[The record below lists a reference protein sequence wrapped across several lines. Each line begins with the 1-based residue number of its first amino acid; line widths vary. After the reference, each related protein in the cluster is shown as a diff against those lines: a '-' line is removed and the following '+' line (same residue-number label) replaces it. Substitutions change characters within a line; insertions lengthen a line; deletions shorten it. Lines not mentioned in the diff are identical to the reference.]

1 MGTELLEPLT
11 LTYLMPGIQFRAP
24 VMKDAFPYITMSIN
38 TIGYESPGPRMGA
51 REAGPDSWDFTP
63 FPAIVAICRP
73 LTEGRR
79 MAPGRNL
86 PAIHTQTFAIKANV
100 RVFSR
105 IALCFVGFRFAS
117 HYFRRRFIMNIRRF
131 AHRYIATSAC
141 VASILVTA
149 NACIVKAQ
157 NASAPASVN
166 YPVIPN
172 GARFLIGMS
181 QEIGTAK
188 NKVNDR
194 FVARTLEPLSAD
206 NGLVLPPG
214 AEIRGHISRI
224 EAAGATG
231 HARIWLTFE
240 DIKTHDGRLPM
251 VATVV
256 SVPGDFSVKQEES
269 KEGEIETRS
278 SKAQRDAEA
287 AATGAAAGGIAGAKA
302 GGTKGAAVGALA
314 GAAAGFL
321 ASSSLGQE
329 IDLPKGT
336 KVEIE
341 LLRPVYLA
349 AH

>member
-1 MGTELLEPLT
+1 
-11 LTYLMPGIQFRAP
+11 
-24 VMKDAFPYITMSIN
+24 
-38 TIGYESPGPRMGA
+38 
-51 REAGPDSWDFTP
+51 
-63 FPAIVAICRP
+63 
-73 LTEGRR
+73 
-79 MAPGRNL
+79 
-86 PAIHTQTFAIKANV
+86 
-100 RVFSR
+100 
-105 IALCFVGFRFAS
+105 
-117 HYFRRRFIMNIRRF
+117 MNIRRF
-131 AHRYIATSAC
+131 AQKYVVC
-141 VASILVTA
+141 SIGLALTLATA
-149 NACIVKAQ
+149 NACVARAQ
-157 NASAPASVN
+157 SASEPSSVN

-181 QEIGTAK
+181 QEIGSAK

-214 AEIRGHISRI
+214 AEVRGHISRI

-231 HARIWLTFE
+231 HARIWLNFE
-240 DIKTHDGRLPM
+240 DIKTPNGRLPM

-269 KEGEIETRS
+269 KEGEIETRG

-287 AATGAAAGGIAGAKA
+287 AAVGAAAGSIAGAKA
-302 GGTKGAAVGALA
+302 GGTKGAAIGALA

>member
-1 MGTELLEPLT
+1 
-11 LTYLMPGIQFRAP
+11 
-24 VMKDAFPYITMSIN
+24 
-38 TIGYESPGPRMGA
+38 
-51 REAGPDSWDFTP
+51 
-63 FPAIVAICRP
+63 
-73 LTEGRR
+73 
-79 MAPGRNL
+79 
-86 PAIHTQTFAIKANV
+86 
-100 RVFSR
+100 
-105 IALCFVGFRFAS
+105 
-117 HYFRRRFIMNIRRF
+117 MNIRRF
-131 AHRYIATSAC
+131 AKNYIPGAC
-141 VASILVTA
+141 AALMLLTAMLVTA
-149 NACIVKAQ
+149 NIRVVRAQ
-157 NASAPASVN
+157 NASAVASAN

-172 GARFLIGMS
+172 GARFLIGMN
-181 QEIGTAK
+181 QEIGSAK

-194 FVARTLEPLSAD
+194 FGARTLEPLSAD

-214 AEIRGHISRI
+214 AEVRGHISRI

-240 DIKTHDGRLPM
+240 DIKTPNGRLPM

-287 AATGAAAGGIAGAKA
+287 AATGAAAG
-302 GGTKGAAVGALA
+302 
-314 GAAAGFL
+314 FL

-329 IDLPKGT
+329 IDLPRGT

>member
-1 MGTELLEPLT
+1 
-11 LTYLMPGIQFRAP
+11 
-24 VMKDAFPYITMSIN
+24 
-38 TIGYESPGPRMGA
+38 
-51 REAGPDSWDFTP
+51 
-63 FPAIVAICRP
+63 
-73 LTEGRR
+73 
-79 MAPGRNL
+79 
-86 PAIHTQTFAIKANV
+86 
-100 RVFSR
+100 
-105 IALCFVGFRFAS
+105 
-117 HYFRRRFIMNIRRF
+117 MNIRRF
-131 AHRYIATSAC
+131 SQKYIAHCAGVALMLVTTNAC
-141 VASILVTA
+141 VVS
-149 NACIVKAQ
+149 AQ
-157 NASAPASVN
+157 NASERVAVS

-181 QEIGTAK
+181 QEIGSAK

-194 FVARTLEPLSAD
+194 FAARTLEPLSAD

-224 EAAGATG
+224 ESAGATG

-240 DIKTHDGRLPM
+240 DIKTPNGRLPM
-251 VATVV
+251 VATVI

-287 AATGAAAGGIAGAKA
+287 AAAGAAAGGIAGAKA
-302 GGTKGAAVGALA
+302 GGSKGAAVGALA